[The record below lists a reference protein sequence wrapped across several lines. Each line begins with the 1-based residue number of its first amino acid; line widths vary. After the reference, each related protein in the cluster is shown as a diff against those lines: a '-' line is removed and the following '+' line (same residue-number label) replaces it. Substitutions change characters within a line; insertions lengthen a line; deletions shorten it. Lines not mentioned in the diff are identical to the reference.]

1 MAEFTERMELLR
13 KVRLFAG
20 LGEGDL
26 EGINDLLVE
35 KRYRKGSV
43 VFEQGD
49 DGDAMFIVEG
59 GRAKVSV
66 KDEQGREKIL
76 SVFGTGDYF
85 GEMAL
90 LSDEPRSATVTI
102 VGDSE
107 MLVLPKE
114 AFERFLATN
123 LGVMRQFVNLMSRRL
138 SETSQSVA
146 SHMEQ
151 DDEQLVLGKCI
162 AAFSPKGGIGKT
174 TFVVN
179 LAIILQEE
187 TGKPVVIL
195 DYAYPFGDV
204 GVMLNIEPRRTI
216 VDLLPHINEMS
227 GEIIESILQT
237 HASGVK
243 VLLAPPT
250 PEETELVTA
259 EHISIIIST
268 LREQYEYIIVDTHSS
283 FTEVSIAALDA
294 ADLVLLLTTLEL
306 PSLKSVRQF
315 MDTAT
320 QKLGYPP
327 EKMALVVNRVGPVGG
342 LSLTDVEASVGA
354 KVVATVGSYGPVA
367 VAAANQGVPVALSSK
382 ESGMYRDLLALA
394 KLIAPQAMVAGEDRF
409 ADVDLEEESTL
420 AEKIKVAPRQVI
432 ASAQEGIAAIRL
444 ADIIFGLG
452 SLFGVSAPF
461 MLVFA
466 LLGLI
471 SKGLDVRFPANPAF
485 NIAVWIG
492 ILGGAYLVNRLQE
505 PRRNAW
511 VFGGV
516 LGGTYGLAISFA
528 SLAVLNIADGTL
540 NTPIFGI
547 LFNIIPYALLG
558 IIGTL
563 LSERTRPQAQSLL
576 RV

>member
-1 MAEFTERMELLR
+1 MAEFTERIELLR
-13 KVRLFAG
+13 RVRLFAG
-20 LGEGDL
+20 LSEGDL
-26 EGINDLLVE
+26 EAINDLLLE

-49 DGDAMFIVEG
+49 DGDALFIVEA

-66 KDEQGREKIL
+66 KDEQGKEKIL
-76 SVFGTGDYF
+76 GVFSTGDYF

-123 LGVMRQFVNLMSRRL
+123 LGAMRQFVNLMSRRL
-138 SETSQSVA
+138 AETSQSVA
-146 SHMEQ
+146 SRTEQ
-151 DDEQLVLGKCI
+151 DDQQIVLGKCI
-162 AAFSPKGGIGKT
+162 AVFSPKGGIGKT

-179 LAIILQEE
+179 LAIMLQEE

-204 GVMLNIEPRRTI
+204 GVMLNMEPRRTV

-227 GEIIESILQT
+227 GEVIESILQT

-268 LREQYEYIIVDTHSS
+268 LREQYEYIIADTHSS

-327 EKMALVVNRVGPVGG
+327 EKMALVVNRAGPVGG
-342 LSLTDVEASVGA
+342 LSLADVEASVGT
-354 KVVATVGSYGPVA
+354 KVVATVGSYGPIA
-367 VAAANQGVPVALSSK
+367 VAAANQGVPLAISNK
-382 ESGMYRDLLALA
+382 ESGMYKDLLALV
-394 KLIAPQAMVAGEDRF
+394 KLIAPQTRDDVEDRF
-409 ADVDLEEESTL
+409 ADVDLEDEPTL
-420 AEKIKVAPRQVI
+420 AEKIKVAPRLVI

-444 ADIIFGLG
+444 ADLIFGLG
-452 SLFGVSAPF
+452 SLFAVSAPF

-466 LLGLI
+466 LLGFI
-471 SKGLDVRFPANPAF
+471 SKGLSVGFPANPAF
-485 NIAVWIG
+485 NVAVWIG
-492 ILGGAYLVNRLQE
+492 ILGGSYLVNRLQE
-505 PRRNAW
+505 PRRNSW
-511 VFGGV
+511 VLGGV
-516 LGGTYGLAISFA
+516 LGATYGLAISFA

-563 LSERTRPQAQSLL
+563 FSERTRPQAQSLL
-576 RV
+576 GI